1 MQKTSLCAFL
11 SLVFAVSTVHAA
23 TAPMVDGVSN
33 GVSTKYNQNCL
44 DVAYK
49 NAYEEADGKKTD
61 SSTFPNY
68 KCYKDGKEIYCNE
81 VREDGQTENA
91 KTDHFV
97 NKLPDGLSCVGVPES
112 QKVYEG
118 SVVSCDDV
126 AYKNGYCKASGV
138 SPCDLSGFKCYQDRV
153 ATACSDVTDDA
164 QNDKAEADYLAT
176 FCVAA
181 STEHRITGII
191 TDVQNLKEFGYGS
204 ARGLYMD
211 DNTHNQA
218 LNAIH
223 GDIERDGSFFI
234 NIKFSCIS
242 SLPTNDQKGKVT
254 IKACGK
260 EYTATQNV
268 TTDGFIQYLVKSSD
282 CHISDYLGSTFDY
295 EISW

>member
-1 MQKTSLCAFL
+1 MAKLGLFTSEIDAIF
-11 SLVFAVSTVHAA
+11 
-23 TAPMVDGVSN
+23 
-33 GVSTKYNQNCL
+33 
-44 DVAYK
+44 
-49 NAYEEADGKKTD
+49 EA
-61 SSTFPNY
+61 
-68 KCYKDGKEIYCNE
+68 CNE
-81 VREDGQTENA
+81 TV
-91 KTDHFV
+91 
-97 NKLPDGLSCVGVPES
+97 
-112 QKVYEG
+112 
-118 SVVSCDDV
+118 
-126 AYKNGYCKASGV
+126 
-138 SPCDLSGFKCYQDRV
+138 
-153 ATACSDVTDDA
+153 
-164 QNDKAEADYLAT
+164 YLAT

-223 GDIERDGSFFI
+223 GDIERNGSFFI